1 MDFVTGAENAKPG
14 VVASVVELLPRSVY
28 RLELEDRR
36 QVLAHAAGRREVN
49 FVRLRPGDKV
59 RVVISPHDN
68 TRGRITELL
77 DKD

>member
-1 MDFVTGAENAKPG
+1 MDLEAGRGDVKPG
-14 VVASVVELLPRSVY
+14 VVASVIELLPRSVY

-36 QVLAHAAGRREVN
+36 QVLAHSAGRREVN
-49 FVRLRPGDKV
+49 FVRLRPGDRV

>member
-1 MDFVTGAENAKPG
+1 MGSETGAG
-14 VVASVVELLPRSVY
+14 VIGWVVELLPRSVY

-36 QVLAHAAGRREVN
+36 QVLAHAAGRRQVH

-59 RVVISPHDN
+59 RVVISPYDGS
-68 TRGRITELL
+68 RGRITELL

>member
-1 MDFVTGAENAKPG
+1 MGSETGAG
-14 VVASVVELLPRSVY
+14 VIGWVVELLPRSVY

-36 QVLAHAAGRREVN
+36 QVLAHAAGRRQVN

-59 RVVISPHDN
+59 RVVISPYDGS
-68 TRGRITELL
+68 RGRITELL

>member
-1 MDFVTGAENAKPG
+1 MESGTGADKARPA
-14 VVASVVELLPRSVY
+14 VVAKVIELLPRSVY

-49 FVRLRPGDKV
+49 FVRLRPGDNV

>member
-1 MDFVTGAENAKPG
+1 MDSSAGAGSARLA

-49 FVRLRPGDKV
+49 FVRLRLGDKV